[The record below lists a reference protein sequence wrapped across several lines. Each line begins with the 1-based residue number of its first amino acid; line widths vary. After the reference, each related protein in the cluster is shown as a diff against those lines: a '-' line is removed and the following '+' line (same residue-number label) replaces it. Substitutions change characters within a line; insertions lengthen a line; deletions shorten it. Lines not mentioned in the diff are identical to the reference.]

1 MALKLEQQIG
11 MRVRLA
17 RKAQNL
23 TQEELGARIEKT
35 VETVSNIERGKTLPG
50 LLTLY
55 ELARVLRVPLP
66 ELIEVKER
74 QSDASLRRAEAEYR
88 LRDLAAQLSDSG
100 LDQVIGHAELVLRT
114 DRPIRKPHQSNRAR
128 GGTG

>member
-1 MALKLEQQIG
+1 MALKLGQQIG
-11 MRVRLA
+11 LRVKLA

-23 TQEELGARIEKT
+23 TQEEVSARIGKT

-55 ELARVLRVPLP
+55 ELAQTLRVPLP

-74 QSDASLRRAEAEYR
+74 QSRASLRRAEAEYR

-114 DRPIRKPHQSNRAR
+114 DQHSRNAASPGRAK
-128 GGTG
+128 GGAG

>member
-11 MRVRLA
+11 VRVRLA

-23 TQEELGARIEKT
+23 TQDELAIRIDKT
-35 VETVSNIERGKTLPG
+35 VETVSNIERGKTLPS

-55 ELARVLRVPLP
+55 ELAHVLRVPLI
-66 ELIEVKER
+66 ELIDVKER
-74 QSDASLRRAEAEYR
+74 QTDASLRRAEAEYR

-100 LDQVIGHAELVLRT
+100 LDQVIGHAELVLKT
-114 DRPIRKPHQSNRAR
+114 DHRQKKPAQPSRAK
-128 GGTG
+128 GGAR

>member
-23 TQEELGARIEKT
+23 TQEELATRIDKT
-35 VETVSNIERGKTLPG
+35 VETVSNVERGKTLPG

-55 ELARVLRVPLP
+55 ELAQVLRVPLI

-74 QSDASLRRAEAEYR
+74 QTSASLRRAEAEYR
-88 LRDLAAQLSDSG
+88 LRDLAAQLSDGG

-114 DRPIRKPHQSNRAR
+114 DQGAKKAPSAGRTKGGAR
-128 GGTG
+128 

>member
-23 TQEELGARIEKT
+23 TQDELAIRIDKT
-35 VETVSNIERGKTLPG
+35 IETVSNIERGKTLPG

-55 ELARVLRVPLP
+55 ELAQALRVPLI

-74 QSDASLRRAEAEYR
+74 QTGTSLRRAEAEYR
-88 LRDLAAQLSDSG
+88 LRDLAGQLSDSA

-114 DRPIRKPHQSNRAR
+114 DQRTKRSTQPGRAK
-128 GGTG
+128 GGAR

>member
-23 TQEELGARIEKT
+23 TQEELATRIDKT

-55 ELARVLRVPLP
+55 ELAQVLRVPLI

-74 QSDASLRRAEAEYR
+74 QSSASLRRMEAEYR
-88 LRDLAAQLSDSG
+88 LRDLAAQLSDGG

-114 DRPIRKPHQSNRAR
+114 DQRAKKTPPPVR
-128 GGTG
+128 AKGGAR

>member
-23 TQEELGARIEKT
+23 TQEELATRIDKT

-55 ELARVLRVPLP
+55 ELAQVLRVPLI

-74 QSDASLRRAEAEYR
+74 QSSASLRRLEAEYR
-88 LRDLAAQLSDSG
+88 LRDLTAQLSDGG

-114 DRPIRKPHQSNRAR
+114 DQKAKKAPPAGRAK
-128 GGTG
+128 GGAR